1 MEEQSIFDLYNK
13 VKFKVDRH
21 DGKTIY
27 VMAEIIAN
35 HQNKNTDVQR
45 VIIIIMAWNRSKHL
59 IMFTN
64 CTRENMWK

>member
-45 VIIIIMAWNRSKHL
+45 VIIIIMA
-59 IMFTN
+59 
-64 CTRENMWK
+64 